1 MLGIIRAETITLS
14 DITVFPLFILA
25 IVLLVAL
32 VLYEKRIDQPILN
45 IPLLARGDVLALN
58 LAALA
63 FGFCFFSIVMFIPS
77 YAQMSLGLSIQDSG
91 SILTPL
97 TLSVL
102 IMAIIGGRL
111 MDKYGMKPIILA
123 GSVVMCISLFVLA
136 LYVTGSL
143 ELAAVLLV
151 MGIGV
156 GFCMGSFQNL
166 MMSLVPN
173 SEKGSASGI
182 VNVFM
187 NAGGI
192 LGPTIASFYLSDASK
207 KLEAM
212 KSAMMSS
219 GMPSTGMDMGAMMVK
234 AVKDTMGAAYNDVF
248 LLAAF
253 VSVATVILLAYLL
266 VRDYRMKASPIAAP
280 EIKN

>member
-1 MLGIIRAETITLS
+1 
-14 DITVFPLFILA
+14 LF
-25 IVLLVAL
+25 VTL

-45 IPLLARGDVLALN
+45 IPLLARGDVLAVN

-102 IMAIIGGRL
+102 VMAIIGGRL
-111 MDKYGMKPIILA
+111 MDKYGMKPVILA

-173 SEKGSASGI
+173 TEKGSASGI

-207 KLEAM
+207 KLEAL
-212 KSAMMSS
+212 KSTMMSGS
-219 GMPSTGMDMGAMMVK
+219 MPTTGMDMSAMMLK
-234 AVKDTMGAAYNDVF
+234 AVKDTMGAAYNNVF

-253 VSVATVILLAYLL
+253 VSILAVILLAYLL
-266 VRDYRMKASPIAAP
+266 VRDYAKKAPGKVAP
-280 EIKN
+280 QIKN